1 MAIVWAL
8 VCGFIFGFA
17 DLLTRLGVRSG
28 TPFTGATVTTLTI
41 FVFFSIAV
49 LARGLGAGPLWP
61 AVGWFLLMGIA
72 SMGPGRIL
80 YYFSVRRIGVSRA
93 SVLLITAP
101 LVGILFAV
109 AFLGER
115 PSWLVVAG
123 AFCVVGGIMGVVTDR
138 AGIRIALP
146 DALLGLLPMVF
157 LSLTPIFIRLGMQSL
172 PDPFLGTMVSSLGA
186 LAFLWMTKPAIPPSD
201 RWAAD
206 RPALRCFLLAGL
218 LYGLA
223 FFTFYKALGIE
234 TVSFVTPLVYT
245 SPLFS
250 ILFSRLLFQ
259 QLEQVTWRLIAGAAV
274 VFLGVAL
281 VSLSRG
287 G

>member
-8 VCGFIFGFA
+8 VCGFVFGFA
-17 DLLTRLGVRSG
+17 DVLTRLGVRSG
-28 TPFTGATVTTLTI
+28 TPFTGAAITTLII
-41 FVFFSIAV
+41 FVFFLIAV

-61 AVGWFLLMGIA
+61 AVGWFFLMGVA

-93 SVLLITAP
+93 SVLLIIAP
-101 LVGILFAV
+101 LVGISFAV

-115 PSWLVVAG
+115 PSWPVVVG

-138 AGIRIALP
+138 SGIRITLP
-146 DALLGLLPMVF
+146 DALLGLVPMVF
-157 LSLTPIFIRLGMQSL
+157 LSLTPVFIRLGMQSL

-206 RPALRCFLLAGL
+206 RPALRSFLLAGL

-259 QLEQVTWRLIAGAAV
+259 QLEQVTWRLVAGAAV